1 MRRYTIAVDG
11 KSFTLDV
18 RGLSQDTFEVTFGD
32 RKMAVQLAEG
42 VDLPRSSI
50 TPELEVALSSP
61 AGAAPPPPAPG
72 PTQSGAAV
80 APVVV
85 PLARPGVANTA
96 GAGIGTLTAPMPG
109 VITAIEASPG
119 ASVKR
124 GQPVFSLEAMKMVN
138 AIRSPRDGVIAE
150 VLVAQG
156 QTVAFGD
163 PLLRFEG

>member
-42 VDLPRSSI
+42 VDLPRSAI
-50 TPELEVALSSP
+50 TPDLAASLSASP
-61 AGAAPPPPAPG
+61 APAPPSPPPPG

-80 APVVV
+80 APLVL
-85 PLARPGVANTA
+85 PLARPGVATA
-96 GAGIGTLTAPMPG
+96 GAGIGAVTAPMPG
-109 VITAIEASPG
+109 VISAIEVAPG
-119 ASVKR
+119 AQVKR
-124 GQPVFSLEAMKMVN
+124 GQPLFSLEAMKMLN
-138 AIRSPRDGVIAE
+138 AIRAPRDGVVAE
-150 VLVAQG
+150 VLVARG

-163 PLLRFEG
+163 PLLRFER

>member
-18 RGLSQDTFEVTFGD
+18 RGLSQDTFEVTIGN

-50 TPELEVALSSP
+50 TPDLAASLSSSP
-61 AGAAPPPPAPG
+61 PGPPPPG

-80 APVVV
+80 APLVV
-85 PLARPGVANTA
+85 PLARPGVATA
-96 GAGIGTLTAPMPG
+96 GAGIGAVTAPMPG
-109 VITAIEASPG
+109 VIAAIEAAPG
-119 ASVKR
+119 ARVKR
-124 GQPVFSLEAMKMVN
+124 GQPLFSLEAMKMLN
-138 AIRSPRDGVIAE
+138 AIRSPRDGVVAE
-150 VLVAQG
+150 VLVARG

-163 PLLRFEG
+163 PLLRFER

>member
-18 RGLSQDTFEVTFGD
+18 RGLSQDTFEVTIGD

-42 VDLPRSSI
+42 VDLPRSAI
-50 TPELEVALSSP
+50 TPDLAASLSSSP
-61 AGAAPPPPAPG
+61 ASAPPPPPG

-80 APVVV
+80 APLVL
-85 PLARPGVANTA
+85 PLARPGVATA
-96 GAGIGTLTAPMPG
+96 GAGIGAVTAPMPG
-109 VITAIEASPG
+109 VIAAIEAAPG
-119 ASVKR
+119 ARVKR
-124 GQPVFSLEAMKMVN
+124 GQPLFSLEAMKMLN
-138 AIRSPRDGVIAE
+138 AIRSPRDGVVAE

-163 PLLRFEG
+163 PLLRFER